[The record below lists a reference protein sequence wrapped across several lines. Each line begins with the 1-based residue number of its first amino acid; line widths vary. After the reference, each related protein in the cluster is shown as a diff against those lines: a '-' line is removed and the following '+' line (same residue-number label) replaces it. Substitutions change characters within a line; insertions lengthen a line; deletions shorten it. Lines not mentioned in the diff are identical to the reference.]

1 MKGRELPV
9 TLIAG
14 DLQRRDLGVLLQI
27 AKLLLPRLHRLLVF
41 LPRAFCRYVCL
52 CELFD
57 RFAVDMSREHLDRDG
72 AVRGGA
78 HVCGHALAD
87 QIADADVVVSEVV
100 LKTREQRVSRVDGAP
115 VFAQVVAE
123 AIFDAACY
131 FFLDRR
137 DTARVEVAGV
147 RVEEYELTTS
157 TRSALSWVLA
167 FRPQQFCSE
176 RLPEAEHARVGAERL
191 FQVRRATSVVRDHDE
206 HLRAAL
212 CCSRVA
218 RGRGLL
224 GRFLCGGGLIV
235 HSMFPL
241 KEGRLLLVRFQRHS
255 KNQNREEQHAGCSFC
270 STNHIQIWSA
280 LVCCMHRPSALASY
294 AATPPG

>member
-1 MKGRELPV
+1 
-9 TLIAG
+9 
-14 DLQRRDLGVLLQI
+14 
-27 AKLLLPRLHRLLVF
+27 
-41 LPRAFCRYVCL
+41 
-52 CELFD
+52 
-57 RFAVDMSREHLDRDG
+57 MSREHLDRDG
-72 AVRGGA
+72 AVGGGA

-167 FRPQQFCSE
+167 FRPQQFGSE
-176 RLPEAEHARVGAERL
+176 RLPEAEHARVGSERFL
-191 FQVRRATSVVRDHDE
+191 QVRRATSVVRDHDE

-224 GRFLCGGGLIV
+224 GRFLCGGGLLV
-235 HSMFPL
+235 HIMFPL
-241 KEGRLLLVRFQRHS
+241 VEGRCLLGRLLLVRFQQGVRMMGPCRIRLLAEYCFELCLQRQS
-255 KNQNREEQHAGCSFC
+255 KNQDREEHSPHKNHGPNLVRLEFAACPGRGPASKQVSSSQ
-270 STNHIQIWSA
+270 STCVVQSN
-280 LVCCMHRPSALASY
+280 
-294 AATPPG
+294 